1 MHDDAAAALESL
13 RRFLAA
19 NTRRDDAAMLAL
31 LSRRTRDAGGFS
43 GSTSEF
49 DSVTL
54 GEPEPHS
61 DGWMIPIEP
70 GPEFAATRP
79 PLPAIM
85 IFEDGDW
92 KLDLVASIELL
103 YGGPEGL
110 EQLAEEMLSALGEA
124 TGEAIDSLG
133 LIAAAVGDTLSTYGD
148 DEDVE
153 PGSLAARLIEAAPA
167 LECRVWDDVQPYPS
181 HSELETLP
189 PTFALPAT
197 TAAVSE
203 ALGFEVRAVV
213 TFNEMHWPIEDD
225 LRAQIDGYITW
236 LEDEFMK
243 PWIEVLPT
251 IARFVPLIGRMNCLR
266 FEPVHASSWRYLVA
280 DGNAIV
286 LRMATGENVQAI
298 GPNQLVAL
306 GCGVAAA
313 LPEEILPQF
322 DGTTRQIPAEGTPD
336 AGQAWF
342 DHVAPRQMKRISDM
356 IGRNVRLCADPAG
369 LLLNDERDLRLY
381 RSGLGRILGGIGLA
395 LGDPAYA
402 GIVRTQLHTIW
413 IDDELIGGRELR
425 FENGILRCTV
435 PVWDDDQTGDFVE
448 HQVASAFGGETLTA
462 DDRAPG
468 SET

>member
-1 MHDDAAAALESL
+1 MHEDAAAALESL
-13 RRFLAA
+13 QRFLAA

-43 GSTSEF
+43 GATSEF
-49 DSVTL
+49 DTVTL

-61 DGWMIPIEP
+61 QGWMILIEP
-70 GPEFAATRP
+70 GPEYADTRP

-92 KLDLVASIELL
+92 KLDLVASIEMV

-110 EQLAEEMLSALGEA
+110 EQLAEEMMSALGDA
-124 TGEAIDSLG
+124 AAGAIDSLG
-133 LIAAAVGDTLSTYGD
+133 IIAAAVGDTLSTYGD
-148 DEDVE
+148 DDDAE

-167 LECRVWDDVQPYPS
+167 LDCRVWDDVEPYPPA
-181 HSELETLP
+181 HELETLP

-203 ALGFEVRAVV
+203 ALGFDVRAVV
-213 TFNEMHWPIEDD
+213 TFNDMHWPIEDE
-225 LRAQIDGYITW
+225 LRTQIDGYIAW
-236 LEDEFMK
+236 LDDEFMK

-251 IARFVPLIGRMNCLR
+251 IARFVPLIGRMNSLR
-266 FEPVHASSWRYLVA
+266 YEPIRTDNFRYLIA

-286 LRMATGENVQAI
+286 LRMTTGDNVAAI
-298 GPNQLVAL
+298 DPNQLVAL

-313 LPEEILPQF
+313 LPDQILPQF

-342 DHVAPRQMKRISDM
+342 DVVAPRQMKRISAM
-356 IGRNVRLCADPAG
+356 LGRNVRLRADPAS
-369 LLLNDERDLRLY
+369 LLFNDERDLRLY
-381 RSGLGRILGGIGLA
+381 RSGLGRIMGGIGLA

-402 GIVRTQLHTIW
+402 PIVRTKLHTIW
-413 IDDELIGGRELR
+413 IDDELATGRELR

-435 PVWDDDQTGDFVE
+435 PSWDDDQLGAFVE
-448 HQVASAFGGETLTA
+448 HHVASAFGGETLTA
-462 DDRAPG
+462 DDRVPG
-468 SET
+468 SGA